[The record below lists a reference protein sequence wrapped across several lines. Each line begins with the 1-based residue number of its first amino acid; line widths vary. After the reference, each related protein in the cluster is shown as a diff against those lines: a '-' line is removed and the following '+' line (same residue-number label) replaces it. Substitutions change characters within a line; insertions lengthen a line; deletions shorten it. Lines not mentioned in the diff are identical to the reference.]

1 MADGSNPAE
10 SAAKMGEKSMA
21 LPSSTRTALGKY
33 KIVRKLGAGGMAAVY
48 LAEDTKKNR
57 TVALKVLSKARSEDP
72 VRAKRFKAEAMASA
86 NLRHENIVRLYEA
99 GEIEGYLYLALE
111 YVEGTDL
118 DKLVKQKGTIG
129 VETSVAIIR
138 QVVRALSHSYKQEIV
153 HRDIKPS
160 NILFRTDGKVKLADM
175 GLARPIGESTGE
187 SSMTQEGV
195 TVGTIDYIAPEQAH
209 NSKAADTRSDMY
221 SLGCTWYFMLTG
233 EAPFPEGNPRDKLY
247 AHWSKPAPDPRAK
260 NPQVSLGVAAVI
272 ERLMEKEPEDR
283 YETPAELL
291 EELEKDSL
299 TRDTVQDNLI
309 AALLDVDVWD
319 EDDDE
324 LPAAAVSSDAV
335 TTDAVS
341 ADIVISRKPT
351 AQAAA
356 SSLPPR
362 VVVSRETRRS
372 TSTQEDFDRMLLKYI
387 AMGVGFVLI
396 IMLIVAVA
404 SMF

>member
-1 MADGSNPAE
+1 MADGSKPAKFV
-10 SAAKMGEKSMA
+10 AKTGENSKS

-33 KIVRKLGAGGMAAVY
+33 KIIRKLGAGGMAAVY

-129 VETSVAIIR
+129 VDTSVAIIR

-233 EAPFPEGNPRDKLY
+233 EPPFPEGNPRDKLY

-319 EDDDE
+319 EDEE

-341 ADIVISRKPT
+341 ADIVISRKP
-351 AQAAA
+351 AASA
-356 SSLPPR
+356 APSSLPPR
-362 VVVSRETRRS
+362 VAIPRETRRS

-387 AMGVGFVLI
+387 AMGVGFVLL
-396 IMLIVAVA
+396 IMLIVVAA